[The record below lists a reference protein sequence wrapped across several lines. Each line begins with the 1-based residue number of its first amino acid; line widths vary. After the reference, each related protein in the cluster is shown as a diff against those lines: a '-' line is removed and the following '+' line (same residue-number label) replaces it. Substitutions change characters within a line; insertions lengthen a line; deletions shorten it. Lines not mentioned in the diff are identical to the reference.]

1 MFTPGRSRKPPGD
14 FPMKRILPALITVI
28 PAVVMLLSGADAGR
42 KRTLVVT
49 TSMLECA
56 AREILPES
64 GDIEIFRLLPPSSC
78 PGHFD
83 ISPRVI
89 PMLRSA
95 VLVLRHD
102 YQKVLDGKLS
112 DMGAGDISTMAV
124 ATEGTPLRPSNYLTL
139 VKRIGAELERAFP
152 DIRETVSRKCS
163 EVEVRVEKLSAA
175 IGKTAAP
182 WRGTPII
189 VAEHQREFCEWLG
202 FETAGVLKRPEDTS
216 PRDVERL
223 LSVKAEMVVA
233 NLQEGVQGAFSL
245 GDRMN
250 IPVAVLS
257 NFPGVEGYGKDYYQ
271 LVESNVKRLEEAW
284 RKR

>member
-1 MFTPGRSRKPPGD
+1 
-14 FPMKRILPALITVI
+14 MKKSLPILILMI
-28 PAVVMLLSGADAGR
+28 PAVVMFLSGAEAGR

-64 GDIEIFRLLPPSSC
+64 GDIGIFRLLPPSSC

-112 DMGAGDISTMAV
+112 DMGAGDISTVAV

-139 VKRIGAELERAFP
+139 VERIGYELERAFP
-152 DIRETVSRKCS
+152 DIRDSVRVRFS
-163 EVEVRVEKLSAA
+163 EVGLRVERLSAA
-175 IGKTAAP
+175 VRKTAAP
-182 WRGTPII
+182 WQGTPVI

-216 PRDVERL
+216 PRDVEKL
-223 LSVKAEMVVA
+223 LSTKAEMVIA
-233 NLQEGVQGAFSL
+233 NLQEGVQGALSL